1 MIGDPPPG
9 EAPPEPEP
17 KPEPEAKIGYL
28 AFNFW
33 MLPMSERLRDAVA
46 AGELADFRSLH
57 TFLWSAELQRRN
69 LAAFTGDRG
78 LAQRLGEAYAGAGFR
93 PEAFAD
99 FNKALVEEPPPP
111 LTFAELEASP
121 LAGPVRTFKVELG
134 ERVGILTLVRG
145 VENPA
150 ALQARLADLG
160 GVHYFDQGAMMAAAY
175 ARYRQRTLELVL
187 VGLVA
192 VFAMI
197 VGRYRKLRL
206 AVAAFLPAVLAA
218 ALTIATLAL
227 AGVGV
232 HLLHVVALLL
242 VLSMGVDYGVF
253 LVESRERPEDAAAS
267 VLSVV

>member
-1 MIGDPPPG
+1 
-9 EAPPEPEP
+9 
-17 KPEPEAKIGYL
+17 
-28 AFNFW
+28 
-33 MLPMSERLRDAVA
+33 
-46 AGELADFRSLH
+46 
-57 TFLWSAELQRRN
+57 
-69 LAAFTGDRG
+69 
-78 LAQRLGEAYAGAGFR
+78 
-93 PEAFAD
+93 
-99 FNKALVEEPPPP
+99 
-111 LTFAELEASP
+111 
-121 LAGPVRTFKVELG
+121 ELG

-267 VLSVV
+267 VLSVVIAALSTVLAFGLLGMSSYPALAALGVTIGVGVLYSLLLAPISLVLFATTIRREDER